1 MFKRSLSRMG
11 DIAKNSINASI
22 KGEGNLT
29 KNRSSKPFSEAAQR
43 NKGEGITPT
52 KPSEQN
58 NTPSNL
64 EKLRRFHRYKPE
76 SNPQDSILYA
86 KPGDPAYPGSPAA
99 FDPRLTSSHET
110 PKTLPKER
118 PKPVHPESKPQD
130 SILNAKP
137 GDPAYPG
144 STAAFDPRLISSH
157 KIRETLP
164 KELSR
169 LLKEG
174 KIPPGILPDPPES
187 SGSTSN

>member
-1 MFKRSLSRMG
+1 MFRRPFIRMG
-11 DIAKNSINASI
+11 ESAKNSINSSI

-64 EKLRRFHRYKPE
+64 EKLRRFHRYKLE

-99 FDPRLTSSHET
+99 FDPRLTSSPET
-110 PKTLPKER
+110 P
-118 PKPVHPESKPQD
+118 
-130 SILNAKP
+130 
-137 GDPAYPG
+137 
-144 STAAFDPRLISSH
+144 
-157 KIRETLP
+157 ETLP

-169 LLKEG
+169 LVQEG
-174 KIPPGILPDPPES
+174 KIPPGVVRPS
-187 SGSTSN
+187 